1 MELAALS
8 VALLEAP
15 ADAPVLDEGKADA
28 LQDAHLDLLAS
39 LHVRGILLVAG
50 PFISP
55 PGREFR
61 GMCLLRLPPIR
72 FWNCLAR
79 IHSFKRATLGCES
92 WTGRFPPGRCR
103 SRPPSSLI
111 PKLSFDR
118 SVFRRDPQRNDGL

>member
-28 LQDAHLDLLAS
+28 LQDARLDFLAS
-39 LHVRGILLVAG
+39 LHERGVLLVAG

-61 GMCLLRLPPIR
+61 GMCLLRLPLDTVLELFGKDPLVQAGSLR
-72 FWNCLAR
+72 VRVLDWAVPAGAMSFSPTKFP
-79 IHSFKRATLGCES
+79 HSQAEL
-92 WTGRFPPGRCR
+92 
-103 SRPPSSLI
+103 
-111 PKLSFDR
+111 
-118 SVFRRDPQRNDGL
+118 